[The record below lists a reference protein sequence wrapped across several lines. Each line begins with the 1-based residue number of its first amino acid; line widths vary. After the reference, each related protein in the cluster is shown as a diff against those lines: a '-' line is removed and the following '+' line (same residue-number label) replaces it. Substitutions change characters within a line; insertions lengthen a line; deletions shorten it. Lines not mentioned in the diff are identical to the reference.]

1 MRGTKQ
7 PKLDY
12 LEQVLREFGIKSERI
27 IVLYLNPGR
36 KRKIVLNALDDLILS
51 DESHNYHVKNLS
63 LTKINNLCDEVDQV
77 YVVGEGR
84 PKLEVKRRKRKIE
97 VQY

>member
-51 DESHNYHVKNLS
+51 DERHNYHVKNLS

-77 YVVGEGR
+77 YVMVDGAI
-84 PKLEVKRRKRKIE
+84 PKIE
-97 VQY
+97 LKMS